1 MQWSSWVVVIGERVI
16 RGWINR
22 LFVGVVVVDVC

>member
-1 MQWSSWVVVIGERVI
+1 MVVVGGGDWRERVI

-22 LFVGVVVVDVC
+22 LFVGVVVIDVC